1 MTVVVLPSTI
11 MVTSHVHYLDRLAC
25 GNGKGAA
32 QAQETKGDAA
42 VAEMSDISSS
52 PYSVQISQVPICI
65 NPCNFGQN
73 KCFENLWH
81 ISY

>member
-11 MVTSHVHYLDRLAC
+11 MVTSHVHSLDRLAC

-52 PYSVQISQVPICI
+52 SYSVQISQYASIHSLST
-65 NPCNFGQN
+65 
-73 KCFENLWH
+73 KEKY
-81 ISY
+81 S